1 MKTKSRKMD
10 EGFSFAETIASIA
23 IMLILTA
30 GAAVT
35 AFKIIDQA
43 KIVSVKTQIETY
55 KLALHSYYLDCGNFP
70 NEEQGL
76 QALYSKPVI
85 SPVSARWNGPYVDKE
100 IQKDPW
106 GNEYVYKTV
115 NDYGLAFVIYSLGSD
130 GITGGEGNNEDIVS
144 WK

>member
-1 MKTKSRKMD
+1 MKMKWTKMD
-10 EGFSFAETIASIA
+10 DGFSFAETIASIA

-43 KIVSVKTQIETY
+43 KVVSVKTQIETY
-55 KLALHSYYLDCGNFP
+55 KFALHNYYLDCGNFP
-70 NEEQGL
+70 NEDQGL
-76 QALYSKPVI
+76 QALYSKPFI
-85 SPVSARWNGPYVDKE
+85 SPVSSGWNGPYIDKE

-106 GNEYVYKTV
+106 GNDFVYKTV
-115 NDYGLAFVIYSLGSD
+115 NDYGLAFVIYSLGAD
-130 GITGGEGNNEDIVS
+130 GTAGGVGKNEDIVS